1 MLIHPRTSLRNLG
14 PECRLLSEGLR
25 YDMGRLITLEDPE
38 FAIKFAYLE
47 HIVRITTPAEEARSA
62 ILSLPTD
69 LAEVMTALV
78 DGKDALFQEAFIVL
92 EQNVSQDQLAQ
103 MEIPDVAL
111 HLIFASEEK
120 VRERDVI
127 APDAVRLP
135 HIYIAV
141 LEEACAVLYST
152 HMTFVDGY
160 NPATGQQIN
169 PVLSGEMLET
179 ISKELYWQDEGSG
192 IPTQTEI
199 SPVGDEV
206 IIPKNRPKPAAR
218 QPSSPPQK
226 PPARPEMK
234 AMVIEWRSLDLK
246 ARKQRRSRE
255 ACEGLTCG
263 LQ

>member
-1 MLIHPRTSLRNLG
+1 MIIHPRTSLRNLG

-25 YDMGRLITLEDPE
+25 YDMGRLINLEDPE

-47 HIVRITTPAEEARSA
+47 HIVRITTPAAEARTA
-62 ILSLPTD
+62 IQALPSD

-78 DGKDALFQEAFIVL
+78 DGKDALFQETFIVL

-103 MEIPDVAL
+103 MEVPSVAL
-111 HLIFASEEK
+111 HLIFSSEEK
-120 VRERDVI
+120 VREREI
-127 APDAVRLP
+127 LASDAVQLP

-160 NPATGQQIN
+160 NPVTGQQIN
-169 PVLSGEMLET
+169 PVLSTEMLET

-199 SPVGDEV
+199 LPEADEV
-206 IIPKNRPKPAAR
+206 IIPNTRPKSAAR
-218 QPSSPPQK
+218 QASSPLQK

-246 ARKQRRSRE
+246 ARRQRRSRE